1 MTAEDSA
8 KADEKTLAEV
18 VGILLGDGCVGKY
31 SCKKGKGM
39 HTQYRV
45 KIIVEMKISPAPMQR
60 QLAQLIKLNQIKFK
74 TREIGKGKI
83 LVRINGRREV
93 DKWFAIVKPQNE
105 IHTTKIRAY
114 RSSTNTIV

>member
-39 HTQYRV
+39 H
-45 KIIVEMKISPAPMQR
+45 S
-60 QLAQLIKLNQIKFK
+60 
-74 TREIGKGKI
+74 
-83 LVRINGRREV
+83 
-93 DKWFAIVKPQNE
+93 W
-105 IHTTKIRAY
+105 H
-114 RSSTNTIV
+114 S